1 MYLAPTISSNN
12 DKIVSCAI
20 TSFLLLGFYLTLR
33 WAGLPEVKQKTENY
47 EEINWTRFRPMPE
60 KIVQKPQPAKP
71 PKVAQPA
78 KVQPSPEPTPRMA
91 KKIDLSAL
99 RADFE
104 KVAQP
109 TRSLQREAP
118 QTSGP
123 AAANASAKINLKKS
137 SVLGGLNTLLGGS
150 SKKLKIG
157 GRGNKGR
164 GGKASTLRVAS
175 ASSLSAG
182 SNGVEYSGRPSL
194 GAPEAKNT
202 GAAAVQID
210 MVDLGEMIGGG
221 YDLSPVYH
229 ELVAWMKQHP
239 ARFPK
244 IVNRFMERAPGDLTS
259 LVSFQIDGRQFDMY
273 LLCKENLFEIRVC
286 LIEGNEST
294 YLIDRGFKE
303 SSSYLRVGDVNR
315 VATGDILS
323 FHTTRKA
330 ASNRRTAQFYQIFL
344 SWWGTEK

>member
-12 DKIVSCAI
+12 DKIVSGAI

-33 WAGLPEVKQKTENY
+33 WAGLPEIKQKTENY
-47 EEINWTRFRPMPE
+47 EEINWTRFRPRPE
-60 KIVQKPQPAKP
+60 KIVQKAQPARL
-71 PKVAQPA
+71 PKIAQPA
-78 KVQPSPEPTPRMA
+78 KAQPPPQPATRIT

-104 KVAQP
+104 QAAQP
-109 TRSLQREAP
+109 TRSLQRKAP
-118 QTSGP
+118 QTSAP

-137 SVLGGLNTLLGGS
+137 SVLGGLNTLLGDS
-150 SKKLKIG
+150 SKKLQID
-157 GRGNKGR
+157 GRGNKRR
-164 GGKASTLRVAS
+164 GGKGSALRLAS

-182 SNGVEYSGRPSL
+182 SNGADYGGSPSL
-194 GAPEAKNT
+194 GAPAAKNA

-210 MVDLGEMIGGG
+210 MVDLGKMAGGE

-229 ELVAWMKQHP
+229 ELVAWMKQHT

-244 IVNRFMERAPGDLTS
+244 VVNRFMEGAPDDLTS
-259 LVSFQIDGRQFDMY
+259 LVSFRIDGRQFDMY

-303 SSSYLRVGDVNR
+303 NSSYLRVGGVNR
-315 VATGDILS
+315 VASGDILS
-323 FHTTRKA
+323 FGTTRKA